1 MGKCT
6 YCKRK
11 MKDKWDYC
19 PTCGTQV
26 DKQISM
32 FNLLKRQMDIMK
44 NLVGRVDEDEPRM
57 QEPRNAITIQINSS
71 GMREPRV
78 QVFPKPISPR
88 EDQNYVNKKS
98 IQRKMPGTVVEPEM
112 KVKRLAR
119 EMLFTI
125 PLPDI
130 KSGEDIELKILPDSV
145 EIKAFGK
152 KKGYFKILNIPKN
165 YKLVEKSLNDENLNL
180 KFAI

>member
-1 MGKCT
+1 
-6 YCKRK
+6 
-11 MKDKWDYC
+11 MKDNWSYC
-19 PTCGTQV
+19 PTCGTQAN
-26 DKQISM
+26 KQVTM

-44 NLVGRVDEDEPRM
+44 NLVGRTDEYEPEARI
-57 QEPRNAITIQINSS
+57 QQPRNAITIQINSS

-78 QVFPKPISPR
+78 QIFPKPIPSR
-88 EDQNYVNKKS
+88 EDQPYADKVS
-98 IQRKMPGTVVEPEM
+98 IQKKMPEIVLEPEV

-125 PLPDI
+125 PLPNI
-130 KSGEDIELKILPDSV
+130 KSGKDIELKILPDSV
-145 EIKAFGK
+145 EVKAFGK

-165 YKLVEKSLNDENLNL
+165 YKLVEKDLKEGNLNL

>member
-1 MGKCT
+1 MRKCT
-6 YCKRK
+6 YCRSK
-11 MKDKWDYC
+11 MKDKWNYC

-26 DKQISM
+26 NKQVSM
-32 FNLLKRQMDIMK
+32 FGLLKKQMDIMR
-44 NLVGRVDEDEPRM
+44 NLVGRTDEYEPRI

-78 QVFPKPISPR
+78 QVFLKPIPSR
-88 EDQNYVNKKS
+88 EGQHYVDKKS
-98 IQRKMPGTVVEPEM
+98 VQRKMPGIVVEPEI

-125 PLPDI
+125 PLPNI
-130 KSGEDIELKILPDSV
+130 KSGEDVELKILPDSV
-145 EIKAFGK
+145 EVKAFGK

-165 YKLVEKSLNDENLNL
+165 YKLVEKSLNDGNLNL